1 MKTNSLAKRF
11 AKKFTRKLK
20 SKTGASIL
28 LSLAFFLMCFFV
40 ASVIMAAA
48 SVNASRALAQ
58 KEEQRSFFAIQST
71 QNLIKDMFNEINGK
85 NSTDN
90 RTPLLLGQEEDE
102 FGAMVDVFADTRG
115 GFHLREEE
123 YKYDW
128 CNEGRTYSVYGQLTG
143 EVNEAGNDAEYS
155 DDEFGLDY
163 KGDPDA
169 VFLKDSIE
177 EVATMA
183 MCKRLYDQ
191 GVRSLEGYGDFSSS
205 FGKIDSDFTMID
217 NPDYTYYFD
226 ITPADDSGV
235 YKNNVPTVHVKMTAD
250 NKANLFFE
258 LTVDSRYASTYAA
271 SMKVRATIESFTP
284 TNAFLDNTPW
294 KEICTER
301 SDLELGKKEYHLV
314 TRTVSDTYI
323 TWYTK
328 DIEIT
333 KGVKIKKAE

>member
-1 MKTNSLAKRF
+1 MKRKV
-11 AKKFTRKLK
+11 FTKKLK
-20 SKTGASIL
+20 SNKGASIL
-28 LSLAFFLMCFFV
+28 LALAFFLMCFFV
-40 ASVIMAAA
+40 ASVIMASA

-71 QNLIKDMFNEINGK
+71 QNMIKDMFGEINGK

-90 RTPLLLGQEEDE
+90 RTPLLLGQDEDE

-123 YKYDW
+123 IKYDW
-128 CNEGRTYSVYGQLTG
+128 CNEGREYYVYGQLTG
-143 EVNEAGNDAEYS
+143 NVNAAGNDAEYS
-155 DDEFGLDY
+155 NSDFGLDY

-169 VFLKDSIE
+169 VFLKDAIE

-191 GVRSLEGYGDFSSS
+191 GVSADSLLGYGDFSSC
-205 FGKIDSDFTMID
+205 FAEIDSDFNMAN

-226 ITPADDSGV
+226 IKPADGSGV
-235 YKNNVPTVHVKMTAD
+235 YGTNLPTVHVKMTAD

-258 LTVDSRYASTYAA
+258 LTVDSRFASTYSAT
-271 SMKVRATIESFTP
+271 MKAKATIEAFTP
-284 TNAFLDNTPW
+284 GNAFLDNTPW
-294 KEICTER
+294 KALCDER
-301 SDLELGKKEYHLV
+301 SIPEQNINEYHLV

-328 DIEIT
+328 DIETT
-333 KGVKIKKAE
+333 KGIKLKDSD